1 MLFETLE
8 PRQEGAKTSMLG
20 LSFVIIKC
28 RFPSAAAAE
37 KPFRPVSRYLAAPC
51 P

>member
-1 MLFETLE
+1 MER
-8 PRQEGAKTSMLG
+8 RQGSSKTSMLG